1 MAFFLA
7 FFLWLISTFFCI
19 CSHHLALL
27 EIGDNSVNFR
37 AAAWTW
43 AFLDSARQTAS
54 LLLMAFGRQV
64 KKKSQG
70 RLKAGLYFLIKSPI
84 LFIGTFFIKNNICS
98 VAKKYDVFFFCACI
112 LIAHVSCKVELWLAY
127 ISKGDKSLNI

>member
-1 MAFFLA
+1 MDLGIFGFSTSNCIT
-7 FFLWLISTFFCI
+7 FINGLWS
-19 CSHHLALL
+19 SG
-27 EIGDNSVNFR
+27 E
-37 AAAWTW
+37 
-43 AFLDSARQTAS
+43 
-54 LLLMAFGRQV
+54 
-64 KKKSQG
+64 KKSQG